1 LKNIYIM
8 LILLLIGCNGSNDE
22 INNEEVANE
31 DTTNYGFEFPDWI
44 IGSWGNGY
52 ESHSERL
59 FRYRFE
65 KNHIYKSTGFD
76 MTETDL
82 LQNINYDRLVFIRD
96 TSYVGLFFIK
106 NADTI
111 SYEFKYSYSEYSNRN
126 ILLWNIRDSTGNH
139 GEFYSGSC
147 QYLLLKVN

>member
-1 LKNIYIM
+1 M
-8 LILLLIGCNGSNDE
+8 LILLLIGCNGSNEE

-44 IGSWGNGY
+44 IGSWRNGY
-52 ESHSERL
+52 ESHSERI
-59 FRYRFE
+59 FSYRFE
-65 KNHIYKSTGFD
+65 KNHIYKSIGFD

-82 LQNINYDRLVFIRD
+82 LQNINYDRLIFIRD
-96 TSYVGLFFIK
+96 SSYVGLFFIK

-111 SYEFKYSYSEYSNRN
+111 SYEFKKTEILNKN
-126 ILLWNIRDSTGNH
+126 VLLWNIRDSTGNH

-147 QYLLLKVN
+147 QYLLLKVY